1 MNRRVK
7 RLALFISFSAA
18 CLGSSYSAI
27 AADPAATDNQSQTD
41 RARPTR
47 DRTPPVITLEG
58 QSEITISQYSRFN
71 DPGAR
76 ARDEVDGVV
85 RVHKKGSVNESRIGT
100 YPITYSATDRAGNP
114 ATAVRTVHVVA
125 DTTDPLIE
133 LRGDAEVIVIQGTRY
148 RDLGVSAS
156 DDSGVI
162 QVSTEGRVN
171 VWRIGEYTITYT
183 ARDRSGN
190 ESTVT
195 RTVKVVAPTPIDT
208 TAPVISLIG
217 PASVEL
223 MVGDT
228 YADAGATATDNIDTT
243 VTVTATSTVDTSTA
257 GSYTVTYNATDAA
270 GNSATAVTRT
280 VVVKPVPN
288 VAPTVD
294 AGTDQTVNEQTTV
307 SLSGT
312 AADTDGTIAS
322 YVWTQVVVANEPTV
336 RLTNANLA
344 EASFLAPDVSANTE
358 LTFKLT
364 VTDDDGATAEDTVKV
379 LVKFVDSTKPTITL
393 NGDATVKLTV
403 GDTYVDAGATATDDV
418 DGTIMVTTTGSF
430 DTSIAD
436 TYILTYSATDAAGN
450 STEQVTRTIIVVAAP
465 QQVFGLNDTGFNI
478 CVGDGI
484 TGMLCPV
491 TGYPNQDAEQGRD
504 ATDSDPNDGY
514 AGFSFTKLDDAGQPL
529 ADQTVNYATTPWSC
543 VKDNVTGL
551 VWEVKTNDNGLR
563 DKDWSF
569 SWYEPNLPN
578 GGNAGL
584 AVGPG
589 SCDLAGSCNTSAY
602 TARVNGSN
610 LCGFNDWRLPS
621 SQELMG
627 IVLIGRTP
635 SIDENYFANANSTTF
650 SSFSFWTSETYSI
663 STGDAWQVIFD
674 AGTSY
679 GGVPKYAPLQ
689 VRLVR
694 GQ

>member
-1 MNRRVK
+1 MNRRVQ

-27 AADPAATDNQSQTD
+27 AADPAATESTSQTE
-41 RARPTR
+41 RARPPR
-47 DRTPPVITLEG
+47 DRTPPVITLYG
-58 QSEITISQYSRFN
+58 DSTVTVTQYSNFN

-76 ARDEVDGVV
+76 ATDAVDGRVS
-85 RVHKKGSVNESRIGT
+85 VHKQGRVNESRIGT
-100 YPITYSATDRAGNP
+100 YTITYRATDRAGNT
-114 ATAVRTVHVVA
+114 ATVVRTVHVVA
-125 DTTDPLIE
+125 DTVAPTIS
-133 LRGDAEVIVIQGTRY
+133 LRGEAEITLVQGTRY

-156 DDSGVI
+156 DNSGVVR
-162 QVSTEGRVN
+162 VSTEGQVN
-171 VWRIGEYTITYT
+171 TRQVGVYTVTYT
-183 ARDRSGN
+183 ARDRSSN

-195 RTVKVVAPTPIDT
+195 RTVTVVASTPVDT
-208 TAPVISLIG
+208 IAPVISLNG
-217 PASVEL
+217 SAAVEL
-223 MVGDT
+223 MVGET
-228 YADAGATATDNIDTT
+228 YTDAGATATDNVDTT
-243 VTVTATSTVDTSTA
+243 VTVTTTSTVDTTTA

-270 GNSATAVTRT
+270 GNAATQVIRT
-280 VVVKPVPN
+280 VVVNPIPN
-288 VAPTVD
+288 VAPIAN
-294 AGTDQTVNEQTTV
+294 AGTDQTVNEQTPV
-307 SLSGT
+307 NLSGIGV
-312 AADTDGTIAS
+312 DSDGTIAT
-322 YVWTQVVVANEPTV
+322 YAWTQVSGPTV
-336 RLTNANLA
+336 TLSPLDQAQAT
-344 EASFLAPDVSANTE
+344 FTAPDVTADTE
-358 LTFKLT
+358 LEFKLT
-364 VTDDDGATAEDTVKV
+364 VTDDDGATAEDEVKV
-379 LVKFVDSTKPTITL
+379 LVKLVDSTKPVITL
-393 NGDATVKLTV
+393 NGDATVELTV
-403 GDTYVDAGATATDDV
+403 GDAYVDAGATATDDI
-418 DGTIMVTTTGSF
+418 DGSINVTTTGSV
-430 DTSIAD
+430 DTTTAG
-436 TYILTYSATDAAGN
+436 TYILTYNATDAAGN
-450 STEQVTRTIIVVAAP
+450 VADTLTRTVIVAAVP
-465 QQVFGLNDTGFNI
+465 QPVLGKLNDTGFSI

-484 TGMLCPV
+484 TDMLCPV

-504 ATDSDPNDGY
+504 ATEPDSNDGY

-529 ADQTVNYATTPWSC
+529 ADQTVDYATTPWSC

-602 TARVNGSN
+602 TARVNSSS
-610 LCGFNDWRLPS
+610 LCGFSDWRLPS
-621 SQELMG
+621 NQELMG

-635 SIDENYFANANSTTF
+635 SIDENYFANSNSTTF
-650 SSFSFWTSETYSI
+650 SSFSFWTSETYST